1 MMRCRS
7 RLRIDDSIS
16 VRRRIGLQQRTW
28 ISARAGSHSIDL
40 IDITLELTGS
50 PTLCGSSV
58 TMMQPADLRNC
69 DDLAL
74 NCRFDLPRKRRVLL
88 QCLMRSRVVIIVDV
102 IPQDSSQLVFTD
114 DDQMI
119 KTLSPN
125 RADDA
130 FSVWIL
136 EGRSR
141 RGDHLFNLH
150 SLYSQSKF
158 FPVYLMSIPEQ
169 IAWRRVFRE
178 GFDELS
184 GSPFSRRMRCNI
196 EVDDLTSVMQQD
208 YETV

>member
-1 MMRCRS
+1 MRCRS

-16 VRRRIGLQQRTW
+16 RRRRVALQQRTS
-28 ISARAGSHSIDL
+28 ISACAGSPSTDL
-40 IDITLELTGS
+40 VDITPELTGS

-58 TMMQPADLRNC
+58 TMMQSSDLRDF

-74 NCRFDLPRKRRVLL
+74 HRHFDLSRSRRVPL
-88 QCLMRSRVVIIVDV
+88 QCLMRARIVIIVEV
-102 IPQDSSQLVFTD
+102 ISQDSAQVIFTD

-119 KTLSPN
+119 QTLSAN
-125 RADDA
+125 RADYA
-130 FSVWIL
+130 FGVWIL

-150 SLYSQSKF
+150 PLYSQSKF
-158 FPVYLMSIPEQ
+158 FPINLISIPEP
-169 IAWRRVFRE
+169 IARRRVFWE

-184 GSPFSRRMRCNI
+184 GGPFSRRMRCNI